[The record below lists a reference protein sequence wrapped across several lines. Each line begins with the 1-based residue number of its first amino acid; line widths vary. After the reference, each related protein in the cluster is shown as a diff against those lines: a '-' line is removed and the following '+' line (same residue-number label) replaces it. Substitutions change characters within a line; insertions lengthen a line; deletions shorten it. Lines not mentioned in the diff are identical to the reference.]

1 MVLTTLAVVWDL
13 NLFNFKDDIEENTER
28 AKQQAKM
35 EKQLAKVDEKW
46 KDTVLEKIPHKDTPI
61 ITLKMTEED
70 LETLEE
76 HNLQISNMQ
85 NQKYNEH
92 FETEITKW
100 HHDLGSINEVI
111 QLLAEVQKTWSFL
124 DNLFIHSEEVKKELP
139 EQSEKFVHINKVVK
153 AIMANGA
160 ETLNILKFCVQE
172 GIADKFEVVMKDL
185 QVYEKALNDFLDGK
199 RKAIRWCKVTSISLF
214 VKRSWC

>member
-1 MVLTTLAVVWDL
+1 VVLTTLAVVWDL

-76 HNLQISNMQ
+76 HNLQV
-85 NQKYNEH
+85 KWP
-92 FETEITKW
+92 TKGTVF
-100 HHDLGSINEVI
+100 DYFVE
-111 QLLAEVQKTWSFL
+111 
-124 DNLFIHSEEVKKELP
+124 NL
-139 EQSEKFVHINKVVK
+139 
-153 AIMANGA
+153 
-160 ETLNILKFCVQE
+160 
-172 GIADKFEVVMKDL
+172 
-185 QVYEKALNDFLDGK
+185 
-199 RKAIRWCKVTSISLF
+199 
-214 VKRSWC
+214 